1 MEAPSH
7 NQAKRTT
14 GAARNAA
21 DRTFERMTTAPVAGL
36 IVRLGIPT
44 VLSMLVTALYNTV
57 STFYVSY
64 LGTSAVGAMGVAF
77 ALQMIIQALGI
88 TVGQGCASQT
98 SRLLG
103 AKEYAKAHETAS
115 SALFTSLL
123 LGVLFSGAS
132 LFGLEALL
140 TVMGATETI
149 LPFAVAYAKRVLY
162 AAPFMAAAFTL
173 NNILRSEGMAFVGMI
188 GLGIGGILNMAVA
201 PFFIFT
207 CDLGISGAGWATALF
222 QTVSFAI
229 LLSYFAAGRGSI
241 RLSPFLIS
249 KSLRT
254 YGTLLRLG
262 TPSLSRNILGAVA
275 ASALNLMAGVYGDAA
290 VAAMSIVGR
299 VMMVTSAA
307 MIGIGQGY
315 QPVLGY
321 NWGAKRYDRVLKA
334 VDATLAMST
343 GLMTVLGILGFVF
356 AEEVVAFFRTEDPAV
371 VQIGVEALV
380 LQCLVAPIVPVSVV
394 SNMTYQVLGRAGI
407 ATFLACLRQGF
418 FFLPLILILP
428 RFLGLYGIETA
439 QPLAELL
446 SFLICIGFVVRFR
459 REAAHLAA
467 DAGAQRHRKKS
478 FPG

>member
-1 MEAPSH
+1 MESTA
-7 NQAKRTT
+7 NDQTKRT
-14 GAARNAA
+14 AESARNSAA
-21 DRTFERMTTAPVAGL
+21 RTFERMTTAPVAGL

-77 ALQMIIQALGI
+77 ALQMVIQALGI
-88 TVGQGCASQT
+88 MVGQGCASQT

-123 LGVLFSGAS
+123 LGVLFSVSSLFTLAS
-132 LFGLEALL
+132 LLS
-140 TVMGATETI
+140 VMGATDTI
-149 LPFAVAYAKRVLY
+149 LPYAVEYAKPVLY
-162 AAPFMAAAFTL
+162 AAPFMAASFTL

-201 PFFIFT
+201 PLFIFT
-207 CDLGISGAGWATALF
+207 FDLGISGAGWATALF
-222 QTVSFAI
+222 QTVSFVI
-229 LLSYFAAGRGSI
+229 LLSFFAGGRGSI
-241 RLSPFLIS
+241 RLSPLLVS

-254 YGTLLRLG
+254 YGTLFRLG
-262 TPSLSRNILGAVA
+262 MPSLSRNILGAVA
-275 ASALNLMAGVYGDAA
+275 ASALNLMAGVYDDAA

-334 VDATLAMST
+334 ADATLAMST
-343 GLMTVLGILGFVF
+343 ALMTVLGLLGFVF

-371 VQIGVEALV
+371 VQIGVEALL
-380 LQCLVAPIVPVSVV
+380 LQCLVAPIMPVSVV

-407 ATFLACLRQGF
+407 ATFLACLRQGI

-428 RFLGLYGIETA
+428 RFFGLYGIETA
-439 QPLAELL
+439 QPAAELL
-446 SFLICIGFVVRFR
+446 SFIVCIGFVVRFR

-467 DAGAQRHRKKS
+467 DAGARFHARAPKTH
-478 FPG
+478 

>member
-1 MEAPSH
+1 MEP
-7 NQAKRTT
+7 
-14 GAARNAA
+14 AARNPSRHSAGNAA
-21 DRTFERMTTAPVAGL
+21 SRTFERMTTEPVVKL
-36 IVRLGIPT
+36 VLRLGIPT

-140 TVMGATETI
+140 TVMGATDTI
-149 LPFAVAYAKRVLY
+149 LPFAVEYVKPVLY

-201 PFFIFT
+201 PVLIFT
-207 CDLGISGAGWATALF
+207 LDLGISGAGWATALS

-241 RLSPFLIS
+241 RLSPLLIS
-249 KSLRT
+249 KDLRT

-262 TPSLSRNILGAVA
+262 TRRSPATFSERLRLRCS
-275 ASALNLMAGVYGDAA
+275 
-290 VAAMSIVGR
+290 
-299 VMMVTSAA
+299 TSWRDSTATRRW
-307 MIGIGQGY
+307 
-315 QPVLGY
+315 PPCRS
-321 NWGAKRYDRVLKA
+321 WGA
-334 VDATLAMST
+334 S
-343 GLMTVLGILGFVF
+343 
-356 AEEVVAFFRTEDPAV
+356 
-371 VQIGVEALV
+371 
-380 LQCLVAPIVPVSVV
+380 
-394 SNMTYQVLGRAGI
+394 
-407 ATFLACLRQGF
+407 
-418 FFLPLILILP
+418 
-428 RFLGLYGIETA
+428 
-439 QPLAELL
+439 
-446 SFLICIGFVVRFR
+446 
-459 REAAHLAA
+459 
-467 DAGAQRHRKKS
+467 
-478 FPG
+478 

>member
-1 MEAPSH
+1 MEP
-7 NQAKRTT
+7 
-14 GAARNAA
+14 AARNPSRHSAGNAA
-21 DRTFERMTTAPVAGL
+21 SRTFERMTTEPVVKL
-36 IVRLGIPT
+36 VLRLGIPT

-77 ALQMIIQALGI
+77 SLQMIIQALGI

-115 SALFTSLL
+115 SALFTALL
-123 LGVLFSGAS
+123 LGALFSVAA
-132 LFGLEALL
+132 LFGLHGLL
-140 TVMGATETI
+140 AVMGATDTI
-149 LPFAVAYAKRVLY
+149 LPFAVEYVKPVLY

-201 PFFIFT
+201 PVLIFT
-207 CDLGISGAGWATALF
+207 LDLGISGAGWATALS

-241 RLSPFLIS
+241 RLSPLLIS
-249 KSLRT
+249 KDLRT

-262 TPSLSRNILGAVA
+262 TPSLSRNILGAAA
-275 ASALNLMAGVYGDAA
+275 ASVLNLMAGLYGDAA

-343 GLMTVLGILGFVF
+343 ALMAVLGLLGFVF

-371 VQIGVEALV
+371 VRIGVEALL

-407 ATFLACLRQGF
+407 ATFLACLRQGV
-418 FFLPLILILP
+418 FFLPFILILP
-428 RFLGLYGIETA
+428 QFFGLRGIESA

-446 SFLICIGFVVRFR
+446 SFLVCIGFVVRFR
-459 REAAHLAA
+459 REASHLAA
-467 DAGAQRHRKKS
+467 DEGAQPHRTES
-478 FPG
+478 LLR